1 MRGMAVFLTV
11 RMTLVILIFVL
22 YLIEASSVGGAAE
35 PLVYSSTRHSAK
47 NVLRILHLKNNLIYA
62 MINLLINMINSYLGR
77 KINLKVVYAILQCT
91 WGIFQTVLGLFI
103 FIIHIKN
110 KHFYYHGA
118 IVTEWQNKSSVSLGL
133 FVFVT
138 KEPFFAEKFIEE
150 ITVTELSS
158 RLLVHEYGHSIQS
171 LILGP
176 LYLIIIGIPSTL
188 WGFLPSLSAKR
199 KKHHI
204 SYFIFYTERWANLL
218 GERVTKQKSMEQL
231 VIE

>member
-1 MRGMAVFLTV
+1 MDG
-11 RMTLVILIFVL
+11 
-22 YLIEASSVGGAAE
+22 
-35 PLVYSSTRHSAK
+35 
-47 NVLRILHLKNNLIYA
+47 

>member
-1 MRGMAVFLTV
+1 M
-11 RMTLVILIFVL
+11 
-22 YLIEASSVGGAAE
+22 
-35 PLVYSSTRHSAK
+35 
-47 NVLRILHLKNNLIYA
+47 
-62 MINLLINMINSYLGR
+62 
-77 KINLKVVYAILQCT
+77 
-91 WGIFQTVLGLFI
+91 
-103 FIIHIKN
+103 
-110 KHFYYHGA
+110 
-118 IVTEWQNKSSVSLGL
+118 
-133 FVFVT
+133 
-138 KEPFFAEKFIEE
+138 
-150 ITVTELSS
+150 
-158 RLLVHEYGHSIQS
+158 HEYGHSIQS